1 MQLKIQSLRA
11 EDELLGMNKYVLL
24 QNEKQIIDIG
34 NLGVYLFLAN

>member
-11 EDELLGMNKYVLL
+11 EDELLGMNEYVLL